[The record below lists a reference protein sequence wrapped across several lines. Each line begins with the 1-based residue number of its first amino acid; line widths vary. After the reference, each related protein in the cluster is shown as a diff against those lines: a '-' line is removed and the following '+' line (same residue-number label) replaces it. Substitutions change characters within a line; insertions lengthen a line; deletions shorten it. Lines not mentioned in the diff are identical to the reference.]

1 MVVKPASEAISLV
14 DPASINIWEEPENA
28 NTILYN
34 PENFPEIHAAT
45 LNKIVER
52 LTSEKDHN
60 QVFTQV
66 FLATYKTFTTDEVLF
81 EKLYERYNIPLNR
94 VDSTDCSVVRLR
106 VIVFLKNWL
115 ESFTHNSNPLA
126 AVVGGIVLYREEELP
141 TSVVLSVDRFINT
154 CLARDG
160 YTALAAPLKKML
172 KTKPLVNHHL
182 ATPPQSPRDQDL
194 SNCDTMRL
202 VHGFTWLVDD
212 WTLAYQ
218 LTVREWK
225 VYSQIKG
232 RAFLNEKDHGEA
244 VQQMIVNFNHVSA
257 WVPTAV
263 MSEPKLSQ
271 RARVLDKFIKLAAH
285 LRELNNFHLLTAV
298 LSGINSSSISRLKW
312 TLAKVPKRSKQVLQ
326 DLEAVMSMEGSFKCY
341 RNSLEN
347 ATPPCVPYMGVYL
360 TDAVFIEDGNPN
372 KVANMINMT
381 KRRFLYNIVETIQR
395 YQSISYEEKDQSV
408 YGGAGADK
416 ATHNNAT
423 NSSHMANINAFL
435 MFLYKMP
442 IMTDK
447 QLYDLSL
454 SREPRNAE
462 RHDIE

>member
-1 MVVKPASEAISLV
+1 
-14 DPASINIWEEPENA
+14 
-28 NTILYN
+28 
-34 PENFPEIHAAT
+34 
-45 LNKIVER
+45 
-52 LTSEKDHN
+52 
-60 QVFTQV
+60 
-66 FLATYKTFTTDEVLF
+66 
-81 EKLYERYNIPLNR
+81 
-94 VDSTDCSVVRLR
+94 
-106 VIVFLKNWL
+106 
-115 ESFTHNSNPLA
+115 
-126 AVVGGIVLYREEELP
+126 
-141 TSVVLSVDRFINT
+141 
-154 CLARDG
+154 
-160 YTALAAPLKKML
+160 
-172 KTKPLVNHHL
+172 
-182 ATPPQSPRDQDL
+182 
-194 SNCDTMRL
+194 
-202 VHGFTWLVDD
+202 
-212 WTLAYQ
+212 
-218 LTVREWK
+218 
-225 VYSQIKG
+225 
-232 RAFLNEKDHGEA
+232 
-244 VQQMIVNFNHVSA
+244 
-257 WVPTAV
+257 
-263 MSEPKLSQ
+263 
-271 RARVLDKFIKLAAH
+271 LDKFIKLAAH

-341 RNSLEN
+341 RNALEN

-395 YQSISYEEKDQSV
+395 YQSISYEEKDPSV
-408 YGGAGADK
+408 YYGGGGGAGATTGADK

-435 MFLYKMP
+435 TFLYKMP